1 MQNYFNDKGVFI
13 MRLIKESNELLLP
26 IVETDYGYI
35 SISNNVL
42 TDFVR
47 HLIEEIPGM
56 QQIEIKNF
64 ISKTTQSG
72 EVEIQ
77 KADSEDS
84 IDLNVS
90 VCVLGTVKVTEAAEE
105 LQKRLRYEIP
115 QILGIKI
122 DKVIL
127 HVKKIVFE

>member
-1 MQNYFNDKGVFI
+1 

>member
-1 MQNYFNDKGVFI
+1 

-105 LQKRLRYEIP
+105 LQKR
-115 QILGIKI
+115 
-122 DKVIL
+122 
-127 HVKKIVFE
+127 